1 MVVTGDRDSLQLVS
15 DDVTVLYPRK
25 GVSELTRFTPE
36 AVVEKYGLTPQQYPD
51 FAALRG
57 DPSDNLPG
65 IPGVGEKTA
74 TKWIAEYGSLQ
85 ALVDHVDTVKG
96 KVGDALRAN
105 LSHVVLNRE
114 LTDLVR
120 DVPLAQTPDTLRM
133 QPWDR
138 DQIHRLFDDLEFR
151 VLRDRLFDTLASA
164 DPEVDEGFDVRGGAL
179 EPGELAAWLAE
190 HSAGSR
196 FGMAVVGT
204 HLAFDGD
211 ATALAIVAAD
221 GDGRYLDTADLT
233 SGRRGGARRRGWP
246 MPAVPKALHEA
257 KLAMHDLE
265 GRGWTLRGVTSDTA
279 LAAYLVRP
287 GQRSFALDDLSLR
300 YLKRELRADN
310 PEQQQL
316 SLLDDSDGVDDQA
329 VQTSILR
336 ASAVM
341 DLADALDEELARID
355 SASLLGE
362 MELPVQR
369 VLAEMET
376 AGIAVDLGQ
385 LSELQSEFADQIR
398 DAAEAAYAVIGK
410 QINLGSPK
418 QLQVVLFDELEM
430 PKTKRTKT
438 GYTTDADALQSL
450 FDKTGHPFLQHLLA
464 HRDATR
470 LKVTVDGL
478 LNSVASDGRI
488 HTTFNQTIAATGRL
502 SSTEPNLQN
511 IPIRTEAGRRIRDAF
526 VVGKGFAELM
536 TADYSQIEM
545 RIMAHLSKDE
555 GLIEAFNTGE
565 DLHSF
570 VASRAFSVPI
580 DEVTAELRRRV
591 KAMSYGLAYGLSAY
605 GLAAQLKI
613 STEEAKVQMEQYFD
627 RFGGVRDYLRDV
639 VDQARKDGY
648 TSTVFGRRRYLP
660 ELDSSNRNVREAAER
675 AALNAPIQG
684 SAADIIKVAMIEV
697 DKAIKDAGLTSRM
710 LLQVHDELLFEVAPG
725 ERDQV
730 ESAGAR
736 QDGRRLPAG
745 RAAGGVGRIRPQLG
759 LRGALERRTESSQ
772 GLQSRRAGPR
782 SVHGVGLL
790 GQQRVHPQVTEAAVD
805 AVPDEGQLHHLG
817 GEGLHGLG
825 RGFSAGPRR
834 LRYRCLA
841 WADRAEPGR
850 LVGCHQA
857 RRHHAGQL
865 LGDDALLLRRLATPS
880 VIASPKTG
888 IIQSTYTPKYAPTPS
903 SDEPFHSPVHDH
915 RADVAEQQAAALARA
930 LRCCSAN
937 HTPMPNN
944 VVNSEWAN
952 GPMISRIAAVS
963 SESLTVSPSGD
974 VEDVL
979 QPGEPPPDQPGV
991 HQAVG
996 QRIELVAAPA
1006 GHHEQ
1011 EEQPLGRLFCHRR
1024 AEHDRDRADRL
1035 RRARIDCGLDDEL
1048 QYRRD
1053 HDRHRCAPQEGQ
1065 HQQPRRFG
1073 FPPVEPEIG
1082 QHDDRHGDAGQ
1093 NEPDRRPDGVEGGQH
1108 DQDQAGD
1115 GAQKDHHSK
1124 WRPDLADFLL
1134 NRRIRRNELKWL
1146 LRRTGI
1152 SHQSRVAGWASPIG
1166 PGLSSVCTVE

>member
-1 MVVTGDRDSLQLVS
+1 MLKVSTVSPPNTATADKPTLMLLDGNSLAYRAFYALPAENFKTQGGLTTNAVYGFTAMLINLLRDEQPSHIAAAFDVSRKTFRVDKYPEYKAGRSATPDEFRGQIDITKEVLVALGITVLAEAGFEADDLIATLATQAEDEGYRVLVVTGDRDALQLVS

-36 AVVEKYGLTPQQYPD
+36 AVVEKYGLTPRQYPD

-74 TKWIAEYGSLQ
+74 SKWIVEYGSLQ
-85 ALVDHVDTVKG
+85 ALVDNVDAVKG

-114 LTDLVR
+114 LTDLVK

-151 VLRDRLFDTLASA
+151 VLRDRLFETLAST
-164 DPEVDEGFDVRGGAL
+164 DPEVDQGFDVKGGAL

-190 HSAGSR
+190 HSSGKR

-204 HLAFDGD
+204 HLAFDAD
-211 ATALAIVAAD
+211 ATALAIVASD
-221 GDGRYLDTADLT
+221 GDGRYLDTANLHPDDEAALA
-233 SGRRGGARRRGWP
+233 SWLADPGP
-246 MPAVPKALHEA
+246 PKALHEA

-265 GRGWTLRGVTSDTA
+265 GRGWNLTGVTSDTA

-316 SLLDDSDGVDDQA
+316 SLLDDSEGVDDQA
-329 VQTSILR
+329 VQTVILR

-355 SASLLGE
+355 SSALLGN

-369 VLAEMET
+369 VLAAMET
-376 AGIAVDLGQ
+376 VGIAVDLKQ
-385 LSELQSEFADQIR
+385 LGELQSEFADQIR
-398 DAAEAAYAVIGK
+398 DAAEAAYGVIGK

-450 FDKTGHPFLQHLLA
+450 FDKTGHPFLQHLLT

-478 LNSVASDGRI
+478 LGSTAADGRI

-526 VVGKGFAELM
+526 VVGKGSHGDFDELM

-545 RIMAHLSKDE
+545 RIMAHLSRDE

-684 SAADIIKVAMIEV
+684 SAADIIKVAMINV
-697 DKAIKDAGLTSRM
+697 DQALKDAGLKSRM
-710 LLQVHDELLFEVAPG
+710 LLQVHDELLFEVASG
-725 ERDQV
+725 ERD
-730 ESAGAR
+730 
-736 QDGRRLPAG
+736 
-745 RAAGGVGRIRPQLG
+745 
-759 LRGALERRTESSQ
+759 ALE
-772 GLQSRRAGPR
+772 
-782 SVHGVGLL
+782 
-790 GQQRVHPQVTEAAVD
+790 
-805 AVPDEGQLHHLG
+805 
-817 GEGLHGLG
+817 
-825 RGFSAGPRR
+825 
-834 LRYRCLA
+834 
-841 WADRAEPGR
+841 
-850 LVGCHQA
+850 
-857 RRHHAGQL
+857 
-865 LGDDALLLRRLATPS
+865 
-880 VIASPKTG
+880 
-888 IIQSTYTPKYAPTPS
+888 
-903 SDEPFHSPVHDH
+903 
-915 RADVAEQQAAALARA
+915 
-930 LRCCSAN
+930 
-937 HTPMPNN
+937 
-944 VVNSEWAN
+944 
-952 GPMISRIAAVS
+952 
-963 SESLTVSPSGD
+963 
-974 VEDVL
+974 
-979 QPGEPPPDQPGV
+979 
-991 HQAVG
+991 
-996 QRIELVAAPA
+996 ELVRDKMGNAYPLDVPLEVSVGYGRSWDSAA
-1006 GHHEQ
+1006 H
-1011 EEQPLGRLFCHRR
+1011 
-1024 AEHDRDRADRL
+1024 
-1035 RRARIDCGLDDEL
+1035 
-1048 QYRRD
+1048 
-1053 HDRHRCAPQEGQ
+1053 
-1065 HQQPRRFG
+1065 
-1073 FPPVEPEIG
+1073 
-1082 QHDDRHGDAGQ
+1082 
-1093 NEPDRRPDGVEGGQH
+1093 
-1108 DQDQAGD
+1108 
-1115 GAQKDHHSK
+1115 
-1124 WRPDLADFLL
+1124 
-1134 NRRIRRNELKWL
+1134 
-1146 LRRTGI
+1146 
-1152 SHQSRVAGWASPIG
+1152 
-1166 PGLSSVCTVE
+1166 